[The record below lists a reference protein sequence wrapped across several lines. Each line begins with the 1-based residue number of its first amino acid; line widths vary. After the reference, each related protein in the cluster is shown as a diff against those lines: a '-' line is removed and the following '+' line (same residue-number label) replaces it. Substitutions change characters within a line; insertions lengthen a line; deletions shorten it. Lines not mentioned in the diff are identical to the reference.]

1 MGELFRSALRPLRVL
16 SGADPGVCRAVCET
30 RALSGPQSGE
40 GYPSDLLR
48 ALCTVLCREPV
59 FMAPACD
66 WFSVPRTSSPS
77 AGLARGRGGP
87 SSALGGAVDRRRR
100 FLPAKPD
107 SGCGASKRCQAGGG
121 NTMAEEIRLA
131 LDDPSRRYRSSCD
144 PRLATGRLRIALAGH
159 RIRLAGPRGEGRLKV
174 PWLKSRLRPV
184 RLPTRAEGRT
194 PALRAVVPALAR
206 EGRLRMRLSRKPNA

>member
-131 LDDPSRRYRSSCD
+131 LDDPSSR
-144 PRLATGRLRIALAGH
+144 P
-159 RIRLAGPRGEGRLKV
+159 EGRGQ
-174 PWLKSRLRPV
+174 
-184 RLPTRAEGRT
+184 AEGT
-194 PALRAVVPALAR
+194 LVEVAASPGPPADARGGKNTGFEGGGTSAR
-206 EGRLRMRLSRKPNA
+206 EGGQAPNAPIEKTKCLK